1 MDERLRELAEAR
13 YRQPTFLQTLFELAV
28 EEQWFDLQHMV
39 QHDMAK
45 AILADYSL
53 EQGLDYLNQKIY
65 FDHWEDVIEVGW
77 NAFCAHSGLTRE
89 KVAQQLAS
97 LRDGF

>member
-1 MDERLRELAEAR
+1 MNDRLRELAETR
-13 YRQPTFLQTLFELAV
+13 YQQPEFLKVLFELAL

-53 EQGLDYLNQKIY
+53 EQGKGYLNQDIY
-65 FDHWEDVIEVGW
+65 FSHWEDVIEVGW
-77 NAFCAHSGLTRE
+77 RAFCDHTGLPRE
-89 KVAQQLAS
+89 KVNQQLAT
-97 LRDGF
+97 LREGF

>member
-1 MDERLRELAEAR
+1 MDERLRELAEDR
-13 YRQPTFLQTLFELAV
+13 YRQPMFLQTLFELAV

-53 EQGLDYLNQKIY
+53 EQGQDYLNQQIY
-65 FDHWEDVIEVGW
+65 FDHWESVIEVGW
-77 NAFCAHSGLTRE
+77 NAFCAHTGLPRE
-89 KVAQQLAS
+89 RVNAALAS
-97 LRDGF
+97 LRDAF